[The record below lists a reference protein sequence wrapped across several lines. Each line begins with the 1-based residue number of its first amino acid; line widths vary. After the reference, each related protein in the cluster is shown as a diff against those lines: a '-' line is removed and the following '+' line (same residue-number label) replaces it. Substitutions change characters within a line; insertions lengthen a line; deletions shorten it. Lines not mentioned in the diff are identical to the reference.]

1 MKYAQKVKKR
11 YLTILNDM
19 AKNRDSYVK
28 NPEKDFTRKRKLSF
42 QDTINTIVTYD
53 AGSIGRCIKRYIP
66 KVEKTP
72 TTSAF
77 LQQQKKLKLSAFQTL
92 FYRFNDP
99 FPDKTLYNLHI
110 LSVDGTGVTVPMDR
124 INENK
129 EYARVPDLLISFMF
143 PVSIILSMKDTVMLI
158 SNLFEH
164 IVKLSYF
171 L

>member
-1 MKYAQKVKKR
+1 MNDYEDAQKVKKR

-92 FYRFNDP
+92 FYRFNDR
-99 FPDKTLYNLHI
+99 FQIKLCIIFIFY
-110 LSVDGTGVTVPMDR
+110 
-124 INENK
+124 
-129 EYARVPDLLISFMF
+129 LLMVL
-143 PVSIILSMKDTVMLI
+143 VSRSLWT
-158 SNLFEH
+158 E
-164 IVKLSYF
+164 
-171 L
+171 

>member
-66 KVEKTP
+66 KVEKNSNYFCISSTAKKIKIVCI
-72 TTSAF
+72 SNSF
-77 LQQQKKLKLSAFQTL
+77 LQ
-92 FYRFNDP
+92 
-99 FPDKTLYNLHI
+99 I
-110 LSVDGTGVTVPMDR
+110 
-124 INENK
+124 
-129 EYARVPDLLISFMF
+129 
-143 PVSIILSMKDTVMLI
+143 
-158 SNLFEH
+158 
-164 IVKLSYF
+164 
-171 L
+171 